1 MNMWCTTA
9 VVMCSFRR
17 NSPTGYAPPIYSD
30 DEDILPLKE
39 LAQPDW
45 LPVQLPAPPPPQ
57 APPPPHPLPEPE
69 FQSIT
74 VDKNFANFCSVLNLQ
89 LIPEDERDTDAAAAA
104 RQEAATAA
112 AAAASRI
119 ARADYLTVPEE
130 LSPEQLISLLHHY
143 PEAAAAA
150 CAERMRRTH
159 NLQIVGWQS
168 HPFIGQ
174 FINAAEP
181 PSCSHRSG
189 PPSCGRC
196 GSEQHVRLETT
207 SLCCLPIHHC
217 HQCQHRRRC
226 QSRRL
231 LSLPLRSG
239 CCRCH
244 YHRAQWLRTQ
254 TCLDVNYQILAR
266 HALLSRGRTVLRPV
280 RRRCTR
286 QIPLPTRVPAPAPA
300 LHLVHQRYIFRLL
313 LYPG

>member
-150 CAERMRRTH
+150 CAERM
-159 NLQIVGWQS
+159 
-168 HPFIGQ
+168 
-174 FINAAEP
+174 
-181 PSCSHRSG
+181 
-189 PPSCGRC
+189 SCGRC

-266 HALLSRGRTVLRPV
+266 HALLSRGRTVLRPI